1 MNPGQQ
7 RRYMRTPAAADYID
21 STSSTMEKWRINGIG
36 PPFCKSG
43 RNVIYDRED
52 LDAWVRSGRRKS
64 TSDTGSLTQG
74 QRRTRDT
81 SLTPDPVGT

>member
-7 RRYMRTPAAADYID
+7 RRYMRTPAAADYIE
-21 STSSTMEKWRINGIG
+21 STPSTMEKWRVYGIG

-52 LDAWVRSGRRKS
+52 LDAWLSARRRTS
-64 TSDTGSLTQG
+64 TSDPGSLAAATE
-74 QRRTRDT
+74 
-81 SLTPDPVGT
+81 